1 VANWTSQVMRIVGF
15 RGALKPFAK
24 ASIFLLADVCM
35 VAVSTH
41 TIKTLHRCLSELRVL
56 VLGLKRTSLMR
67 LVNDCVLGGG
77 EPELNGGEQPLVAAQ
92 VSGLF
97 EFALFFH

>member
-1 VANWTSQVMRIVGF
+1 
-15 RGALKPFAK
+15 
-24 ASIFLLADVCM
+24 
-35 VAVSTH
+35 
-41 TIKTLHRCLSELRVL
+41 
-56 VLGLKRTSLMR
+56 
-67 LVNDCVLGGG
+67 VLGGG

>member
-1 VANWTSQVMRIVGF
+1 
-15 RGALKPFAK
+15 
-24 ASIFLLADVCM
+24 M

-41 TIKTLHRCLSELRVL
+41 TIKTLHRGLSELRVL
-56 VLGLKRTSLMR
+56 VLGLKRTFHMR
-67 LVNDCVLGGG
+67 LVTDWLLGGG
-77 EPELNGGEQPLVAAQ
+77 EPELNGGEQPRVAAQ